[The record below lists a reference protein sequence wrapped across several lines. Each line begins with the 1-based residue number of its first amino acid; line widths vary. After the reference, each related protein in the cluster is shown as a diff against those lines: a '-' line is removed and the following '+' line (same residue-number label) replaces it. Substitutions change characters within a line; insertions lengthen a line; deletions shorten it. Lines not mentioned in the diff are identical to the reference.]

1 MKSLLLGVCLAAA
14 SVSFAQQVVDVT
26 STAANSRIGQNAL
39 YSVAGQPFVNV
50 KFVKLTEGSPYFK
63 DQFHKAIAVGD
74 NGYEFKDLSLKL
86 DLYDKQILYLENGK
100 EYLATTKVKELI
112 ITDSLGW
119 NYKFVRFDIPSKS
132 GNASSTEWY
141 QWLTSGK
148 ASLYKEYRKKILET
162 KPYGSPTTEQKI
174 ITRENYL
181 IYFNNVFLE
190 AKKLKDVPGILADKK
205 AQLEEFLKNKDDKQ
219 ASMDDRFKALVD
231 YYNTL

>member
-1 MKSLLLGVCLAAA
+1 MKSLLVGACLVAS
-14 SVSFAQQVVDVT
+14 SVSFAQQTVDVT
-26 STAANSRIGQNAL
+26 NTAANTRIGQNAL

-63 DQFHKAIAVGD
+63 DNFHKSIAVGED
-74 NGYEFKDLSLKL
+74 GYEFKDLSLKL

-112 ITDSLGW
+112 ITDSLGY
-119 NYKFVRFDIPSKS
+119 NYKFVRFEIPSKS
-132 GNASSTEWY
+132 GNTTSTEWY

-148 ASLYKEYRKKILET
+148 ASLYKEYKKKILET

-174 ITRENYL
+174 ITREAYL
-181 IYFNNVFLE
+181 IYYNNVFLE
-190 AKKLKDVPGILADKK
+190 AKKLKDVPTILANKK
-205 AQLEEFLKNKDDKQ
+205 TELEAFLKTKDDKNQ
-219 ASMDDRFKALVD
+219 SMDDRFKALID